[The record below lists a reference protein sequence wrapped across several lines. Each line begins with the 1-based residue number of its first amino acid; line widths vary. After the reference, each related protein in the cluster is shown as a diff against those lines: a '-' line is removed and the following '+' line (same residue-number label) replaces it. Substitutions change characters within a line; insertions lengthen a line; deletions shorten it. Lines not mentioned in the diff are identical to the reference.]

1 MNEVLKA
8 DIKKAALDMLYL
20 VLTAAGFVA
29 FVICWGMA
37 CFYFYDSENPIIQ
50 FFINFFGVCGIG
62 G

>member
-1 MNEVLKA
+1 MDEAVRTS
-8 DIKKAALDMLYL
+8 IRSIALDLLYL
-20 VLTAAGFVA
+20 VLAAAGFVA

-37 CFYFYDSENPIIQ
+37 CFYLYDSENPVVQ